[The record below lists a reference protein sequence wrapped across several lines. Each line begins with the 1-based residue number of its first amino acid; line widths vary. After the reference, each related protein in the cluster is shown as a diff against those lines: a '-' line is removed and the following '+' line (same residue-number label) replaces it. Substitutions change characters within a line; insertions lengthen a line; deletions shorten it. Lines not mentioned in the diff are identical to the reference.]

1 MDLTK
6 TTKSALWIASLSSL
20 LAYPSVSSQPSLQ
33 QETNMSVEKKI
44 KEMVLKYIL
53 AAEGKARIMSPQD
66 IGKLVSEA
74 AHKGAMMG
82 YDAGMQMARRS
93 HGNELE
99 IAELT
104 VKELTERVKE
114 LETQMIAMQQ

>member
-1 MDLTK
+1 
-6 TTKSALWIASLSSL
+6 
-20 LAYPSVSSQPSLQ
+20 
-33 QETNMSVEKKI
+33 MSVEKKI

-66 IGKLVSEA
+66 IAKLVRDA
-74 AHKGAMMG
+74 AHKGAMLG

-104 VKELTERVKE
+104 VKELSERVKE
-114 LETQMIAMQQ
+114 LETQMIAQQ

>member
-1 MDLTK
+1 
-6 TTKSALWIASLSSL
+6 
-20 LAYPSVSSQPSLQ
+20 
-33 QETNMSVEKKI
+33 MSVEKKI
-44 KEMVLKYIL
+44 EEMVLKYIL

-66 IGKLVSEA
+66 IGKLTREA
-74 AHKGAMMG
+74 MHKGAMLG

-93 HGNELE
+93 HGNELQ

-114 LETQMIAMQQ
+114 LETQMIAMQ

>member
-1 MDLTK
+1 
-6 TTKSALWIASLSSL
+6 
-20 LAYPSVSSQPSLQ
+20 
-33 QETNMSVEKKI
+33 MSVEKKI
-44 KEMVLKYIL
+44 EEMVLKYIL

-66 IGKLVSEA
+66 IGKLTREA
-74 AHKGAMMG
+74 MHKGAMLG

-93 HGNELE
+93 HGKELE

-114 LETQMIAMQQ
+114 LETQMIAQQ

>member
-1 MDLTK
+1 
-6 TTKSALWIASLSSL
+6 
-20 LAYPSVSSQPSLQ
+20 
-33 QETNMSVEKKI
+33 MSVEKKI

-53 AAEGKARIMSPQD
+53 AAEGKARIMSPPD
-66 IGKLVSEA
+66 IGKLVREA
-74 AHKGAMMG
+74 MHKGAMLG
-82 YDAGMQMARRS
+82 YDAGMKMSLRA

-114 LETQMIAMQQ
+114 LETQMIAQQ

>member
-1 MDLTK
+1 
-6 TTKSALWIASLSSL
+6 
-20 LAYPSVSSQPSLQ
+20 
-33 QETNMSVEKKI
+33 MSVEKKI

-53 AAEGKARIMSPQD
+53 AAEGKARIMSPPD
-66 IGKLVSEA
+66 VGKLVREA
-74 AHKGAMMG
+74 MHKGAMMG
-82 YDAGMQMARRS
+82 YDAGMQMARRA

-114 LETQMIAMQQ
+114 LETQMIAQQ

>member
-1 MDLTK
+1 
-6 TTKSALWIASLSSL
+6 
-20 LAYPSVSSQPSLQ
+20 
-33 QETNMSVEKKI
+33 MSVEKKI

-53 AAEGKARIMSPQD
+53 AAEGKARIMSPPD
-66 IGKLVSEA
+66 VGKLVREA
-74 AHKGAMMG
+74 MHKGAMLG
-82 YDAGMQMARRS
+82 YDAGMKMSLRA

-114 LETQMIAMQQ
+114 LEMQMIAQQ

>member
-1 MDLTK
+1 
-6 TTKSALWIASLSSL
+6 
-20 LAYPSVSSQPSLQ
+20 
-33 QETNMSVEKKI
+33 MSVEKKI
-44 KEMVLKYIL
+44 KEMVLQYIL
-53 AAEGKARIMSPQD
+53 KTEGKARIMSPQD

-82 YDAGMQMARRS
+82 YDAGMKMSLRA

-114 LETQMIAMQQ
+114 LEMQMIAQQ